1 MTLGE
6 AMARGQANNLHAL
19 RLVLAAAVVVSHAWP
34 LAHGA
39 GTPEPLEALTGH
51 SLGGWAVGLFF
62 FLSGLLIAGSA
73 ARQTAAGFWAARA
86 RRLLPGLAVALAV
99 TLALALATGGH
110 PSAGEALGYLARGI
124 TLVSLEH
131 RIPGAFAGAAMPG
144 IVNGPLWSL
153 SHEVA
158 AYALC
163 WGAVRLGLL
172 RHAAGIAAVVA
183 AALALWAMPGL
194 PWLPGLP
201 LRLGVFAP
209 LFLAFAL
216 GMAAH
221 GLRHRLPLSPRLTL
235 ALALAVP
242 LGWPLAIAALGHL
255 ALGMA
260 FRLPARTL
268 RADLSYGLYI
278 YGWPVAQTLAH
289 LMPGL
294 PAPAL
299 AAASLVAVIPFA
311 WASWVLVERPA
322 LPRPAVA

>member
-1 MTLGE
+1 MMLAD

-73 ARQTAAGFWAARA
+73 ERQTAAGFWTARA
-86 RRLLPGLAVALAV
+86 RRLLPGLAMALAV

-110 PSAGEALGYLARGI
+110 PSAAEALAWLIRGI

-131 RIPGAFAGAAMPG
+131 RIPGAFADAAMPG

-172 RHAAGIAAVVA
+172 RHQAGIAAVLV
-183 AALALWAMPGL
+183 AALALWA
-194 PWLPGLP
+194 LPGLP
-201 LRLGVFAP
+201 GRLAVFAP

-235 ALALAVP
+235 VLAVAAP
-242 LGWPLAIAALGHL
+242 LGWPVAIAALGHL
-255 ALGMA
+255 ALVLA
-260 FRLPARTL
+260 FRLPAPAL
-268 RADLSYGLYI
+268 RADLSYGIYI

-299 AAASLVAVIPFA
+299 AMASLVAVIPFA
-311 WASWVLVERPA
+311 RASWMLVEHPA
-322 LPRPAVA
+322 LQRLSRA

>member
-1 MTLGE
+1 MTL
-6 AMARGQANNLHAL
+6 ADALNRGPRNNLHAL
-19 RLVLAAAVVVSHAWP
+19 RLALAMAVVVSHAWP

-73 ARQTAAGFWAARA
+73 GRQTAAGFWTARA

-99 TLALALATGGH
+99 TLALAVAAGGH
-110 PSAGEALGYLARGI
+110 PSASEALAYFARGI
-124 TLVSLEH
+124 TLFSLEH
-131 RIPGAFAGAAMPG
+131 RIPGAFGNAAMPG

-172 RHAAGIAAVVA
+172 RHRAGIAVVLGS
-183 AALALWAMPGL
+183 ALALWA
-194 PWLPGLP
+194 LPGLP
-201 LRLGVFAP
+201 GRLAVFAP

-216 GMAAH
+216 GKAAH

-235 ALALAVP
+235 ALALVAP
-242 LGWPLAIAALGHL
+242 LGWPLAMAALGHL
-255 ALGMA
+255 ALVLA
-260 FRLPARTL
+260 FRLPAPAL
-268 RADLSYGLYI
+268 RADLSYGVYI

-289 LMPGL
+289 LLPGIT
-294 PAPAL
+294 APVLAVASL
-299 AAASLVAVIPFA
+299 AAVLPFA
-311 WASWVLVERPA
+311 WASWHLVESPALTRPA
-322 LPRPAVA
+322 RA

>member
-1 MTLGE
+1 
-6 AMARGQANNLHAL
+6 
-19 RLVLAAAVVVSHAWP
+19 
-34 LAHGA
+34 
-39 GTPEPLEALTGH
+39 
-51 SLGGWAVGLFF
+51 
-62 FLSGLLIAGSA
+62 
-73 ARQTAAGFWAARA
+73 
-86 RRLLPGLAVALAV
+86 
-99 TLALALATGGH
+99 
-110 PSAGEALGYLARGI
+110 
-124 TLVSLEH
+124 
-131 RIPGAFAGAAMPG
+131 MPG

-172 RHAAGIAAVVA
+172 QQRAGIAAVVV
-183 AALALWAMPGL
+183 AALALRAMPGL
-194 PWLPGLP
+194 PG
-201 LRLGVFAP
+201 RLAVFAP

-235 ALALAVP
+235 VLALAAP

-255 ALGMA
+255 ALVLA
-260 FRLPARTL
+260 FRVPARAL
-268 RADLSYGLYI
+268 RADLSYGTYI

-289 LMPGL
+289 LWPGL

-322 LPRPAVA
+322 LMRPVLA

>member
-1 MTLGE
+1 MTL
-6 AMARGQANNLHAL
+6 ADALTRGPQNNLHAL
-19 RLVLAAAVVVSHAWP
+19 RLALAVAVVVSHAWP

-39 GTPEPLEALTGH
+39 GTPEPLERLTGH

-73 ARQTAAGFWAARA
+73 ERQTTAGFWTARA
-86 RRLLPGLAVALAV
+86 RRLLPGLAIALVV
-99 TLALALATGGH
+99 TLALAVATGGH
-110 PSAGEALGYLARGI
+110 PSAGEAVAFIARGI

-131 RIPGAFAGAAMPG
+131 RIPGAFGNAAIPG

-172 RHAAGIAAVVA
+172 RHGAGIASVVA
-183 AALALWAMPGL
+183 AALTLWAMPGL
-194 PWLPGLP
+194 TG
-201 LRLGVFAP
+201 RLAVFAP

-221 GLRHRLPLSPRLTL
+221 GLRRHLPLSWP
-235 ALALAVP
+235 LAVLLLLAAP

-255 ALGMA
+255 ALIAA
-260 FRLPARTL
+260 FRLPARAPRT
-268 RADLSYGLYI
+268 DLSYGTYI
-278 YGWPVAQTLAH
+278 YGWPVAQTLVH
-289 LMPGL
+289 LAPGVS
-294 PAPAL
+294 APLLVVASL
-299 AAASLVAVIPFA
+299 AAVLPFA
-311 WASWVLVERPA
+311 WASWHLVEAPALGRPA
-322 LPRPAVA
+322 WA